1 MESLSL
7 TLSLSPL
14 YVVGS
19 EVGLGETPEQEE
31 EEEKLEKRRWRLMG
45 Y

>member
-31 EEEKLEKRRWRLMG
+31 EEKLEKRRWRLMG